1 MEVISLIVVLASMAA
16 ALSSIYRFLPKRKRP
31 Y

>member
-1 MEVISLIVVLASMAA
+1 MEVISLIIVFASTSA
-16 ALSSIYRFLPKRKRP
+16 ALSSIYRFLPKRKQP